1 MEGVG
6 IFVIKKWFAI
16 ISDHTISLYERMF
29 RIATAVC
36 MIALIFTLPMGRRIS
51 NIVILIIS
59 LAVISLIVRFS
70 IQKGCV
76 HTGATAIVI
85 LLLTLFPFTFFTAGG
100 FYSGVPEWFVLCFIY
115 ICITLHGRRMA
126 TFFVLCAAETLL
138 CYGIAFYYP
147 ELAALNSQQH
157 SFFDSAF
164 SMVMVGLLTSVL
176 LMFLNR
182 MYEEENALTQQQ
194 KKEIEELNQAENHF
208 FSSMSHEI
216 RTPINTIIGLN
227 EITLRGDIPPEV
239 AENARN
245 IQGASKLLLTLINDI
260 LDISK
265 IKSGKMEIINTSYE
279 TGALFSEIVNMIWIK
294 AKEKGLE
301 FKLHID
307 PSIPSMLCGD
317 EVRIKQILI
326 NLLNNAVKYTSE
338 GSVTLS
344 VRCERQ
350 GVNRVLVWYSVEDTG
365 QGVKKENIPY
375 LFNAFRRV
383 DEEKNR
389 HIEGTGLGL
398 SIVQQLVELMGG
410 EISVNSV
417 YTKGST
423 FIVSLEQDIVDEK
436 ELGTFSLASRTRVR
450 EGEQYRQSFEAPD
463 AHILVVDDNDMNL
476 MVVSRLL
483 ADTKVQIDT
492 ASSGAECLKLTQN
505 HHYDC
510 ILMDH
515 MMPEMSGIE
524 CLHALR
530 AQPGGLCQD
539 TPVVALTA
547 NAGSDNQLLY
557 RKEGFS
563 GYLAKPVSGA
573 LLEAA
578 VLSILP
584 KELVQISEDARQSD
598 IDKDI
603 LIFEQAKRRS
613 ILVTTDSVCDL
624 PESLRKELGIAV
636 CPYYVCTDEGRFLD
650 ELELKP
656 EELLM
661 HMAGNGTG
669 YSQPPEVEDYERF
682 FAEKL
687 TEAQNVIHITMAKHV
702 SEGYQ
707 NAIEAAKSFENVTV
721 VDSGHL
727 SSSMGLTVLC
737 AADMAERHAAKE
749 EILDAVKRMERFIS
763 SAFIINSTHM
773 MCQSGRISKRI
784 QILCDALLL
793 HPVLVLKRSK
803 MVVGGMVMG
812 NFSHAAKKYI
822 RRTLQDTRNI
832 DRRILFITYSGM
844 DEQKIQYIQNLV
856 KQYCPFERV
865 YLQKASSAIA
875 SNCGPGSFGLLFM
888 RRDDAAIPFFQTSER
903 GGAA

>member
-1 MEGVG
+1 M
-6 IFVIKKWFAI
+6 IRKWFDI
-16 ISDHTISLYERMF
+16 ILDHKISLRERMF
-29 RIATAVC
+29 RISTAIC
-36 MIALIFTLPMGRRIS
+36 MVALIFTLPMGRS
-51 NIVILIIS
+51 VLNIFILVLS
-59 LAVISLIVRFS
+59 LAAISEIARFS
-70 IQKGCV
+70 IQKEQLQA
-76 HTGATAIVI
+76 GATAIVV

-115 ICITLHGRRMA
+115 VCITLHGRRM
-126 TFFVLCAAETLL
+126 TVFFALCAAETLL
-138 CYGIAFYYP
+138 CYGIAFYFP
-147 ELAALNSQQH
+147 ELAAGSSQQR

-265 IKSGKMEIINTSYE
+265 IKSGKMEVISAAYE
-279 TGALFSEIVNMIWIK
+279 TGTLFSEIVNIIWVK

-350 GVNRVLVWYSVEDTG
+350 GLNRVMVWYSVEDTG

-398 SIVQQLVELMGG
+398 SIVKQLVDLMGG

-417 YTKGST
+417 YTKGSK
-423 FIVSLEQDIVDEK
+423 FIVALEQDIVDEK
-436 ELGTFSLASRTRVR
+436 ELGTFTLASRARIH
-450 EGEQYRQSFEAPD
+450 EGGAYQQSFEAPD

-476 MVVSRLL
+476 MVVTKLL
-483 ADTKVQIDT
+483 AETKIQINT
-492 ASSGAECLKLTQN
+492 ASSGAECLRLTQN

-515 MMPEMSGIE
+515 MMPEMDGIE

-530 AQPGGLCQD
+530 AQPGGLCQ
-539 TPVVALTA
+539 TAPVVALTA

-584 KELVQISEDARQSD
+584 KELVRLCEEAGQSEL
-598 IDKDI
+598 DKDV
-603 LIFEQAKRRS
+603 LIFEPVKRRS
-613 ILVTTDSVCDL
+613 VLVTTDSVCDL
-624 PESLRKELGIAV
+624 PEELLQMFGISV
-636 CPYYVCTDEGRFLD
+636 CPYYVLTEEGRFLD
-650 ELELKP
+650 GQELMP
-656 EELLM
+656 DELLA
-661 HMAGNGTG
+661 HIAQGKRGI
-669 YSQPPEVEDYERF
+669 SQPPGVEDYERF

-687 TEAQNVIHITMAKHV
+687 TEAQNVIHITMARHV
-702 SEGYQ
+702 SDGYQ
-707 NAIEAAKSFENVTV
+707 NALEAAKSFENVTV
-721 VDSGHL
+721 LDSGHL
-727 SSSMGLTVLC
+727 SSGMGLAVLR
-737 AADMAERHAAKE
+737 AAHLAEHHAGKA
-749 EILDAVKRMERFIS
+749 EIVEAVKRMERYIS
-763 SAFIINSTHM
+763 TSYLLNTTHM
-773 MCQSGRISKRI
+773 MRQTGHLSRRI

-793 HPVLVLKRSK
+793 HPVLVLKKSR
-803 MVVGGMVMG
+803 MVVGSMEIGG
-812 NFSHAAKKYI
+812 FTRTAKKYV
-822 RRTLQDTRNI
+822 RRVLQESRSI
-832 DRRILFITYSGM
+832 DRRVLILTYSGL
-844 DEQKIQYIQNLV
+844 DERKLQYIQGLV
-856 KQYCPFERV
+856 QQYCPFERV
-865 YLQKASSAIA
+865 YLQKASAAVA
-875 SNCGPGSFGLLFM
+875 SNCGPESFGLLFM
-888 RRDDAAIPFFQTSER
+888 RKDDAA
-903 GGAA
+903 